1 VRLALAAA
9 VALGACVPDVRL
21 YLAADARPPADV
33 DATAAGDAADGGAD
47 APGDDGFTID
57 LPPGPT
63 AACGAAETGLRR
75 ECGWTYGG
83 VFTCNPGMPV
93 TLGCDQFCAPAL
105 GRCVG
110 DTILRVC
117 DGVAFCAAAEA
128 VAQHDD
134 DGCMPPAGEIF
145 LCSRA
150 SFICPSS
157 GRVTALFGP
166 STSGRPFTC
175 ELAALGAT
183 GL

>member
-1 VRLALAAA
+1 MRLALAWL

-21 YLAADARPPADV
+21 YLADDARAAADA
-33 DATAAGDAADGGAD
+33 DATVAGDVVGGVD

-63 AACGAAETGLRR
+63 AACAAEETGLRR
-75 ECGWTYGG
+75 ECGWTRGG
-83 VFTCNPGMPV
+83 VFSCAPGSSV

-117 DGVAFCAAAEA
+117 DGVAHCAAVEA
-128 VAQHDD
+128 LAQHDD
-134 DGCMPPAGEIF
+134 DGCTPPAGKVI

-150 SFICPSS
+150 SFTCPSS
-157 GRVTALFGP
+157 GRVTALVGP
-166 STSGRPFTC
+166 STSGRSFTC
-175 ELAALGAT
+175 DLAALGAT
-183 GL
+183 RL